1 MGVDSE
7 NTVMVRV
14 CKDELMGNQRVGGET
29 WGIVRIW
36 VITVGNVR
44 EYVYE
49 VKPGSLSHYAG
60 VNSEDILDCKVK
72 GWSRFFRRKQG

>member
-1 MGVDSE
+1 MNNIEDIGVDSE
-7 NTVMVRV
+7 KTVMVRV
-14 CKDELMGNQRVGGET
+14 CKDELMGNQRVGRET
-29 WGIVRIW
+29 WGIVRIC

-49 VKPGSLSHYAG
+49 VKPGPLSHYAG

-72 GWSRFFRRKQG
+72 G

>member
-7 NTVMVRV
+7 KTVMVRV

-29 WGIVRIW
+29 CGIVRIC

-49 VKPGSLSHYAG
+49 
-60 VNSEDILDCKVK
+60 
-72 GWSRFFRRKQG
+72 

>member
-7 NTVMVRV
+7 KTVMVRV

-29 WGIVRIW
+29 WGIVRIC

-49 VKPGSLSHYAG
+49 
-60 VNSEDILDCKVK
+60 
-72 GWSRFFRRKQG
+72 